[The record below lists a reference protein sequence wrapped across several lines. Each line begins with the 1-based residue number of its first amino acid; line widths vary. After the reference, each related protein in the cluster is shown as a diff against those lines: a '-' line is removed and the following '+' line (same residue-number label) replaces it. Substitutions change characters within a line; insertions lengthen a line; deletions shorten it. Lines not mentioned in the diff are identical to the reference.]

1 MLSFALRR
9 LREEPVGLLTAV
21 RTDWSADPRPMA
33 TERAPAARV
42 DRIRLR
48 PLSLGATLEL
58 LATRTAFSQV
68 DRCCCRYTTSRGNP
82 LFALE
87 LAAGAHAN
95 SLPGL
100 LDTVRMPDSLRR
112 LVLERVTLLPPGS
125 RDVLLVRSL
134 STETALLAICAA
146 ASNPATAYT
155 DLEVGI
161 RAGLLTVADGDVA
174 FVHPLMRSVVA
185 EDASPSVRR
194 AAHRRLAAAVRGP
207 EARARHLAFG
217 AEGSDE
223 AVASELEDAARA
235 AAHRGAC
242 DTAAE
247 LAELAITLSPLSRSK
262 DRERCIIL
270 AAWMM
275 PTSSEPQAGRC

>member
-1 MLSFALRR
+1 
-9 LREEPVGLLTAV
+9 
-21 RTDWSADPRPMA
+21 
-33 TERAPAARV
+33 
-42 DRIRLR
+42 
-48 PLSLGATLEL
+48 
-58 LATRTAFSQV
+58 
-68 DRCCCRYTTSRGNP
+68 
-82 LFALE
+82 
-87 LAAGAHAN
+87 
-95 SLPGL
+95 
-100 LDTVRMPDSLRR
+100 MPDSLRR

-275 PTSSEPQAGRC
+275 PTSSEPLTGRC

>member
-1 MLSFALRR
+1 M
-9 LREEPVGLLTAV
+9 GLLTAV

-48 PLSLGATLEL
+48 PLGLGATLEL
-58 LATRTAFSQV
+58 LAARTAFSQV

-161 RAGLLTVADGDVA
+161 RAGLLRGRRRCR
-174 FVHPLMRSVVA
+174 LRSSA
-185 EDASPSVRR
+185 NALGRPEDASPSVRR

-270 AAWMM
+270 AASDWGGLRSLAF
-275 PTSSEPQAGRC
+275 PFAGSPVPD

>member
-1 MLSFALRR
+1 M
-9 LREEPVGLLTAV
+9 GLLAAV

-48 PLSLGATLEL
+48 ALSLGATLEL

-134 STETALLAICAA
+134 STETALPAICAA

-174 FVHPLMRSVVA
+174 FVHPPMRSVVGPLTA
-185 EDASPSVRR
+185 DWPPRCVARRHEPAISPSGPKARTRR
-194 AAHRRLAAAVRGP
+194 SRASSRMRPARQPTAEPATRQLNLPNWPSPCRR
-207 EARARHLAFG
+207 
-217 AEGSDE
+217 
-223 AVASELEDAARA
+223 
-235 AAHRGAC
+235 
-242 DTAAE
+242 
-247 LAELAITLSPLSRSK
+247 
-262 DRERCIIL
+262 
-270 AAWMM
+270 
-275 PTSSEPQAGRC
+275 

>member
-1 MLSFALRR
+1 MTFREDRRRFGPHVVLRATPLEGGARGAASGGSDR
-9 LREEPVGLLTAV
+9 LVG
-21 RTDWSADPRPMA
+21 RSSADGYRARPGGESGPHPAQAAQSGGDPGAPGHPDGIFPRPGI
-33 TERAPAARV
+33 TAAA
-42 DRIRLR
+42 D
-48 PLSLGATLEL
+48 
-58 LATRTAFSQV
+58 TRQV
-68 DRCCCRYTTSRGNP
+68 GGNP

-95 SLPGL
+95 SLSGL

-125 RDVLLVRSL
+125 RDVLLVRPL

-146 ASNPATAYT
+146 ASNPATAHT

-217 AEGSDE
+217 AERLG
-223 AVASELEDAARA
+223 
-235 AAHRGAC
+235 RGG
-242 DTAAE
+242 
-247 LAELAITLSPLSRSK
+247 
-262 DRERCIIL
+262 RERARGCGPRGSPPRSL
-270 AAWMM
+270 RHG
-275 PTSSEPQAGRC
+275 S